1 MGVHLIAE
9 LERLR
14 TMVTKMAHMV
24 SQDLDDAIQSLL
36 KRDRDLALQVI
47 ANDDV
52 IDKLE
57 IEIEEEGLKALA
69 LYQPVAGDLRYIVAV
84 IKLNSDL
91 ERIGDL
97 AVNIAEAALVLI
109 DNDHG
114 NRDPF
119 DVRQMY
125 AIIKQ
130 MVENVLQALVHSKTD
145 RAYQVFSMDQTID
158 EMHRKNY
165 LLVEEA
171 IKKNK
176 GQDTTFYLYFIS
188 ISRYLERIGDHTENI
203 AEDIIYT
210 MEGKIV
216 RHSSQ
221 TEKSDMMN

>member
-1 MGVHLIAE
+1 MGIHLIAE
-9 LERLR
+9 LQRLR
-14 TMVTKMAHMV
+14 PMITKLAHMV

-57 IEIEEEGLKALA
+57 IDIEEECLKALA
-69 LYQPVAGDLRYIVAV
+69 LYQPVAGDLRYVVAV

-119 DVRQMY
+119 DVREMY

-130 MVENVLQALVHSKTD
+130 MVENVLQALINSNTD
-145 RAYQVFSMDQTID
+145 LAYEIFSMDKTIN
-158 EMHRKNY
+158 EMHRQNY

-171 IKKNK
+171 IKKNQ
-176 GQDTTFYLYFIS
+176 GRDTTFFLYFIS
-188 ISRYLERIGDHTENI
+188 ISRYLERIGDHTKNI

-216 RHSSQ
+216 RHSNRM
-221 TEKSDMMN
+221 TKGTITH

>member
-1 MGVHLIAE
+1 MI
-9 LERLR
+9 
-14 TMVTKMAHMV
+14 TKMAHMV
-24 SQDLDDAIQSLL
+24 SQDLEDAIQSLL

-57 IEIEEEGLKALA
+57 IDIEEEGLKALA
-69 LYQPVAGDLRYIVAV
+69 LYQPVAGDLRYVVAV

-145 RAYQVFSMDQTID
+145 RAYEVFAMDRTID

-171 IKKNK
+171 IKKNQ

-221 TEKSDMMN
+221 NVKGAMKH

>member
-1 MGVHLIAE
+1 MGIHLITE

-14 TMVTKMAHMV
+14 TMITKLAHMV
-24 SQDLDDAIQSLL
+24 SQDLEDSIQSLL
-36 KRDRDLALQVI
+36 KRDRELALQVI

-57 IEIEEEGLKALA
+57 IDIEEEGLKALA
-69 LYQPVAGDLRYIVAV
+69 LYQPVAGDLRYVVAV

-109 DNDHG
+109 DSDHG
-114 NRDPF
+114 NKDPF
-119 DVRQMY
+119 DVREMY

-130 MVENVLQALVHSKTD
+130 MVENVLQALVHSKTEQ
-145 RAYQVFSMDQTID
+145 AYKVFSMDQTIN
-158 EMHRKNY
+158 EMHRNNY

-176 GQDTTFYLYFIS
+176 GQDTTFFLYFIS
-188 ISRYLERIGDHTENI
+188 ISRYLERIGDHTKNI

-216 RHSSQ
+216 RHSNLGKQ
-221 TEKSDMMN
+221 ADMAQ

>member
-1 MGVHLIAE
+1 MGVHLISE

-14 TMVTKMAHMV
+14 AMITKMAHMV
-24 SQDLDDAIQSLL
+24 SQDLEDSIQSLL

-52 IDKLE
+52 IDQLE
-57 IEIEEEGLKALA
+57 IDIEEEGLKALA
-69 LYQPVAGDLRYIVAV
+69 LYQPVAGDLRYVVAV

-119 DVRQMY
+119 DVRKMY

-130 MVENVLQALVHSKTD
+130 MVENVLQALVHSKID
-145 RAYQVFSMDQTID
+145 RAYEVFAMDRTID
-158 EMHRKNY
+158 TMHRQNY
-165 LLVEEA
+165 LLIEEA
-171 IKKNK
+171 IKKNQ
-176 GQDTTFYLYFIS
+176 GRDTTFYLYFIS

-203 AEDIIYT
+203 AEDVIYT

-216 RHSSQ
+216 RHSIQ
-221 TEKSDMMN
+221 HEKSGMIN